1 MHLYLQKYHRIC
13 PLVNLYMVCDLY
25 IYIFGTKKKCSDEC
39 FFFFFFVTTKVLVQ
53 DKRNGRVFTIVDN
66 RSALM
71 AKKMAGGNQ
80 EGQTVLANLL
90 SGGKSN

>member
-1 MHLYLQKYHRIC
+1 M
-13 PLVNLYMVCDLY
+13 
-25 IYIFGTKKKCSDEC
+25 
-39 FFFFFFVTTKVLVQ
+39 LVQ
-53 DKRNGRVFTIVDN
+53 DKRNGRVFTVVDN

-90 SGGKSN
+90 GGGKSN

>member
-1 MHLYLQKYHRIC
+1 MYNIVIFEWRKKTNRTYLYL
-13 PLVNLYMVCDLY
+13 Y
-25 IYIFGTKKKCSDEC
+25 IESHLFLL
-39 FFFFFFVTTKVLVQ
+39 FLVLVQ
-53 DKRNGRVFTIVDN
+53 DKRNGRVFTVVDN

-90 SGGKSN
+90 GGGKSN